1 MELTIEE
8 KASLV
13 TGEKNKSTHAIPGKG
28 IRKLFFSDGP
38 CGVRK
43 ETEKGNSL
51 GGIGDTL
58 VSTSFPCGT
67 NLASSFDKKL
77 LYEVGDAI
85 GKECVHYGIDVLLGP
100 AINIKRS
107 PLCGRNFDYF
117 SEDPLLSGMLARS
130 YIEGIQA
137 NNVSCSLKHFA
148 CNNSEKYRFVGT
160 SYVDERA
167 LREIYLKNF
176 RIALEA
182 KPFTL
187 MTAYNKVNDEFCS
200 QNEKLLSILRK
211 EWGYQGVVMTDW
223 GGIVDK
229 VKSLNAGH
237 DLEMP
242 GMQIESYNN
251 VIRGYNDRTLD
262 LLSLDQSVER
272 IEQLAKRT
280 EGKPPVGKDI
290 FERNYAIAVDAACR
304 SAVLLKNRGS
314 LLPLAEDKSLFI
326 VGDFFEHAR
335 YQGSGSSLLNPY
347 RLITPK
353 AFFDSQG
360 VDYRFFKGYS
370 GETND
375 VDEKLEKE
383 AMKEISE
390 SDTVLFFCGLND
402 DTESEGFDRKDML
415 LPRNQVSLLRKI
427 LSLKKK
433 IVLVLFGGSSIELEN
448 VTDIDG
454 ILLLS
459 LPGEGVGEAVYD
471 LLFGKVSPSGRL
483 AETWPM
489 RLSDIPYRK
498 EFAVTPFE
506 RYKESLFVGYRY
518 YDTFDKEVRFPFGYG
533 LSYTE
538 FQYSEFTLLKQ
549 DGDSVFFS
557 YRLHN
562 IGNKDG
568 EEVVLLFASIPS
580 SAAVRPTKELVFFDK
595 VFLKAGEEK
604 AFTIVVRKKDLA
616 IFDAKKEKFLLEQGN
631 YCFLLAKD
639 SQNVLFSLSVRLE
652 GEEYERDERYE
663 LLKKNMGRMSDDA
676 FSKFIG
682 FPIPEYEKAQKGKYT
697 METPLCEFQS
707 FFGKLFVKITTGIG
721 LSQYR
726 KALRLPD
733 GPEKERRKKAGL
745 FVYRLMPYNCL
756 RSLCYSSSGQFRY
769 KFARGVLNL
778 VNGKVLKA
786 IRCFLKKEKKEES
799 KR

>member
-28 IRKLFFSDGP
+28 IHKLFFSDGP

-182 KPFTL
+182 KPFKL

-280 EGKPPVGKDI
+280 EGKPSVGKDI

-383 AMKEISE
+383 ALKGISE

-415 LPRNQVSLLRKI
+415 LPGNQVSLLRKI

-448 VTDIDG
+448 VTDIDA

-489 RLSDIPYRK
+489 KL
-498 EFAVTPFE
+498 FAVTPFE